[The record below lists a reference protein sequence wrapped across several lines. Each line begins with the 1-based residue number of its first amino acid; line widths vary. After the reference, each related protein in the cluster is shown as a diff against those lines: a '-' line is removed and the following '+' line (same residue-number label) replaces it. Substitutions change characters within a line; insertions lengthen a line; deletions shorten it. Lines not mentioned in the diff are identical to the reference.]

1 MKNLKCCKLKTLA
14 ISDVHGYCRSVSTE
28 STMLGARQV
37 VKDGIKK
44 GVQLIWI
51 PGDFFD
57 KPVSVHTVEYSHI
70 SAFIY
75 WLLYTCK
82 ENDILLRVLEGT
94 RSHDAGQSKMFIEIN
109 ESACIGADVKYF
121 DTLAI
126 EHIDKLDIDVLYV
139 PDQLNPSADKTWSQI
154 KELLVLHGLKKV
166 DFAIT
171 HGNYDFHVESKF
183 TSSSHS
189 ARNYQ
194 SIVRYHVINGHIHT
208 GSVYGKIV
216 TVGSLARNKHDEE
229 EDKGGLYFETNLG
242 TESHLIE
249 RIVNRHTVIFKT
261 IDLRG
266 LTIEQVLEITA
277 DVMKLPIGSNFR
289 LLYRSDDEIANSVS
303 ILINA
308 NPDFNWK
315 TKVERIDRPMSAK
328 LESLETKYSQTEIND
343 KSVIDLL
350 QQHMLDAGTEL
361 HYVNQLMTRLN
372 TIL

>member
-1 MKNLKCCKLKTLA
+1 MA
-14 ISDVHGYCRSVSTE
+14 ISDVHSYCRSVSTE

-37 VKDGIKK
+37 VKDGIKR

-57 KPVSVHTVEYSHI
+57 RPVSVHTTEYSHI
-70 SAFIY
+70 TAFVY
-75 WLLYTCK
+75 WLLNICK
-82 ENDILLRVLEGT
+82 ENNILVRVLEGT
-94 RSHDAGQSKMFIEIN
+94 RSHDAGQSKIFVEIN
-109 ESACIGADVKYF
+109 EQSGINANLKYF

-126 EHIDKLDIDVLYV
+126 EHIDEFDIDVLYV
-139 PDQLNPSADKTWSQI
+139 PDQLNPSADKTWAQV

-229 EDKGGLYFETNLG
+229 EDKGGLYFETNIG
-242 TESHLIE
+242 TDRHLIE
-249 RIVNRHTVIFKT
+249 RVVNKHSVIFKT
-261 IDLRG
+261 VDLRG
-266 LTIEQVLEITA
+266 MSQDEIMGLIGVLTN
-277 DVMKLPIGSNFR
+277 LPHGSNFR
-289 LLYRSDDEIANSVS
+289 LLYRSDEHIASSVS
-303 ILINA
+303 VIFNN

-315 TKVERIDRPMSAK
+315 TKVERVDRPMSAK
-328 LESLETKYSQTEIND
+328 LESLETKYSQVEIND
-343 KSVIDLL
+343 KSIIDLL
-350 QQHMLDAGTEL
+350 QQHMLDSGTEP
-361 HYVNQLMTRLN
+361 HRVDNLMQRLN